1 MHDGSTQSLALA
13 IGVGSL
19 VAAVCSRLKI
29 PAVLPLLVTG
39 VVLGGSGLDL
49 IDGDSL
55 GAAFKAF
62 IAASIG
68 LLVFEGGLHLSRK
81 ELGKA
86 PRAVVGLLTVG
97 ALATWGGVA
106 IAARYLIGLDWP
118 VALVLGAVLIVT
130 GPTVIQPI
138 LRRLPLKPG
147 LHSALAAEGILIDPI
162 GVIISIS
169 MLEVA
174 IILLEGGGAL
184 NAPELLMKLVRP
196 FGAGIGVGVAVGLLA
211 MLMMKIARTA
221 GRIDPSRVNL
231 IGIGACMVAVGAG
244 EAIAPEAGLVAA
256 TIAAILLA
264 NTNVPG
270 ARELHQFKE
279 TLATMLVGTLFVL
292 LASRFDI
299 NRLLNVTA
307 MDWLFVGVVMFVVRP
322 INIIVSTVGSR
333 LSWRE
338 KVFASL
344 FAPRGIVAASVASIA
359 AVQLTA
365 AAGDNADIARQAA
378 TLDLLTFLVIAISV
392 AWAGGLGRPLAWL
405 LNVGAG
411 APDGVLV
418 VGAHPLNI
426 ALAKIIQEHKGKV
439 LIVDSNPLRIASA
452 RAGGLKGEVGDATD
466 PHWIESHVHQGQF
479 GWLIACT
486 GNADVDRVV
495 ARWGRERLGKARVME
510 GLAPIGSLPHDQHDL
525 ATILEA
531 MEDGHVNLV
540 TLDKPQPDAITL
552 AMIRGEKIALW
563 DAPAKPSPDTRFI
576 TLVRQKAHV

>member
-1 MHDGSTQSLALA
+1 MGVSVQDGSTQSLALA

-39 VVLGGSGLDL
+39 VVLGGSVLDV
-49 IDGDSL
+49 IDGNSL
-55 GAAFKAF
+55 GTAFKAF

-68 LLVFEGGLHLSRK
+68 LLIFEGGLHLSRK

-106 IAARYLIGLDWP
+106 VAAHYILDMDWP
-118 VALVLGAVLIVT
+118 IALVLGAVLIVT

-174 IILLEGGGAL
+174 IVLLEGGGQLHAD
-184 NAPELLMKLVRP
+184 ELVMKLVRP
-196 FGAGIGVGVAVGLLA
+196 FGAGIGVGVAVGFLA
-211 MLMMKIARTA
+211 MLMMKMARTA
-221 GRIDPSRVNL
+221 GRVDPSRVNL

-270 ARELHQFKE
+270 ARELHLFKE

-292 LASRFDI
+292 LASRFDVA
-299 NRLLNVTA
+299 RLLAVTPA
-307 MDWLFVGVVMFVVRP
+307 NWLFVGIVMFIVRP
-322 INIIVSTVGSR
+322 INVIVSTIGSR

-338 KVFASL
+338 RAFASL

-359 AVQLTA
+359 AVQLA
-365 AAGDNADIARQAA
+365 AVAGDNPDIARQAGV
-378 TLDLLTFLVIAISV
+378 LDLMTFLVIAVSV

-405 LNVGAG
+405 FKVGAG
-411 APDGVLV
+411 SPDGILI
-418 VGAHPLNI
+418 VGAHPLGI
-426 ALAKIIQEHKGKV
+426 ALAKNIQERGGKV
-439 LIVDSNPLRIASA
+439 LIVDSNPLRIAAA
-452 RAGGLKGEVGDATD
+452 RAGGLSGEVGDATD
-466 PHWIESHVHQGQF
+466 PNWIEAHVHHGRF

-495 ARWGRERLGKARVME
+495 ARWGRERLGKAHVME
-510 GLAPIGSLPHDQHDL
+510 GLSPVGSDHVDQHDL
-525 ATILEA
+525 ATVLEA
-531 MEDGHVNLV
+531 MEDGRAKLTVS
-540 TLDKPQPDAITL
+540 DKPIPGAITL
-552 AMIRGEKIALW
+552 AVVRAGGVSLW
-563 DAPAKPSPDTRFI
+563 DAPAKPPGEAKFI
-576 TLVRQKAHV
+576 ALERE